1 MRNYYREIA
10 VILVLLISQSISG
23 QTVNST
29 QSNDSVNNVLLHNF
43 NKERIE
49 VEIQRIADSTKK
61 AQLEEQILA
70 LKASDYVKKEELQ
83 KQLYEL
89 SNKETIRLAV
99 KKARIDSLRST
110 AKSFPVYGSF
120 NDTLLFI
127 YNKLGSFSA
136 QERAEAITKR
146 IKNISS
152 NFRYKPDSLKI
163 IEAETTLDLVFGET
177 IIMSISENDA
187 IWNNSSKLEYAK
199 KCQLIISDSVLN
211 YKSEILVM
219 R

>member
-1 MRNYYREIA
+1 MRKYYREIA

-29 QSNDSVNNVLLHNF
+29 QSNDSVNSVLLHNF

-49 VEIQRIADSTKK
+49 VEIQRIADSTKR
-61 AQLEEQILA
+61 AQLEKQILA
-70 LKASDYVKKEELQ
+70 LKASDKLKKDELQ
-83 KQLYEL
+83 KQLYEI
-89 SNKETIRLAV
+89 SNNEAIRLAE
-99 KKARIDSLRST
+99 KKARIDSLRLT
-110 AKSFPVYGSF
+110 TKSFPVYGSL

-152 NFRYKPDSLKI
+152 NFRYKPDSL
-163 IEAETTLDLVFGET
+163 
-177 IIMSISENDA
+177 
-187 IWNNSSKLEYAK
+187 
-199 KCQLIISDSVLN
+199 
-211 YKSEILVM
+211 
-219 R
+219 